1 MTGGTFVRTVRGD
14 VPPGAL
20 GFCHSH
26 EHVFLADG
34 HPATLNPA
42 LRIDDYGATVA
53 ELRDFRA
60 AGGRS
65 MVDCQPLG
73 CGRMERELVAASRET
88 DVHLVASTGFHK
100 LAFYPEDHWIRRL
113 SRWELRDVFV
123 HELTVGMYEGTDAAA
138 PSSFVEA
145 RAGIVKTAVDRQRM
159 EDEDKRWFA
168 AAADAS
174 VATGAPIVGHTET
187 HEEAIW
193 MTHYYLERGVA
204 PSNVILCH
212 LDRSTERPETH
223 RELARL
229 GVYLEY
235 DTIGRFKY
243 HSDEDEAR
251 LLLRMLDWGLAD
263 RVLLGLD
270 STRARLKR
278 YGGDIGWTYLI
289 DSFLPLLERHG
300 VPGEAIR
307 RWTVDNPAEAFAFR
321 RGESPIPG

>member
-1 MTGGTFVRTVRGD
+1 MTGAAFVRTVRGD
-14 VPPGAL
+14 IPKAAL

-34 HPATLNPA
+34 HPAKLSPA
-42 LRIDDYGATVA
+42 LRIDDYGASLA
-53 ELRDFRA
+53 ELRDFRE
-60 AGGRS
+60 AGGRA

-73 CGRMERELVAASRET
+73 CGRMERALVAASREA

-113 SRWELRDVFV
+113 TREELRDVFV
-123 HELTVGMYEGTDAAA
+123 HELTVGMYEGTDAAKPA
-138 PSSFVEA
+138 AYLEA
-145 RAGIVKTAVDRQRM
+145 RAGVIKTAVDRERM

-174 VATGAPIVGHTET
+174 IATGASIVGHTET
-187 HEEAIW
+187 HEDAVW
-193 MTHYYLERGVA
+193 MAHYYLERGVP

-212 LDRSTERPETH
+212 LDRTTERPETH
-223 RELARL
+223 RDLARL

-243 HSDEDEAR
+243 HSDEDEAE
-251 LLLRMLDWGLAD
+251 LLLRMVDWGLED

-270 STRARLKR
+270 TTRARLKR

-289 DSFLPLLERHG
+289 ETFLPLLARYG
-300 VPGEAIR
+300 VSAAAIR
-307 RWTVDNPAEAFAFR
+307 RWTVDNPAEAFAVR
-321 RGESPIPG
+321 RDI